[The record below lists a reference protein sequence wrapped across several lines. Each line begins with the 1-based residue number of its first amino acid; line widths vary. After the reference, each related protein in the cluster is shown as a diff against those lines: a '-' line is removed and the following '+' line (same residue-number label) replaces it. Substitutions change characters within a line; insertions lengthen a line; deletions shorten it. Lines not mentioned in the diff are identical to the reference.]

1 MIDGR
6 TKLIAHIGDPTET
19 FKSPMIYN
27 PLFEARKINAVVLPL
42 GCKSE
47 DYAAFLGFVRRR
59 GLCARLAEER
69 PADRRRECVCRRLR
83 RGWQRD
89 CGIDGKGR
97 RFQ

>member
-27 PLFEARKINAVVLPL
+27 PLFEARDINAVVVPL

-47 DYAAFLGFVRRR
+47 DYAAFLKLLFRLTNILRAYHHAAQGRNA
-59 GLCARLAEER
+59 CAR
-69 PADRRRECVCRRLR
+69 
-83 RGWQRD
+83 
-89 CGIDGKGR
+89 
-97 RFQ
+97 